1 MADFGPFSPSACA
14 IYQTK
19 SRQGAAISAMVRP
32 PDSGVS
38 DKEGLFAM
46 RGKVGLGVIAVAC
59 TVAGG
64 LYFSP
69 ATMSKLRQMLPMQ
82 QAPAPAAS
90 ATPAASPNGARPIS
104 IVAATASTADF
115 PIRRYA
121 IGFVSSP
128 AVVSINPRVSSQIV
142 SIAVKDGQ
150 MVKAGDVLFTLDDR
164 ALRAQLAKDQATLAK
179 DQALL
184 TSSQAD
190 LQRAKDLVAKQAGTQ
205 QTYDQAAAAQKA
217 AAATVEADKATI
229 EADNVQLGFATITAP
244 IAGRLGSI
252 NTAIGN
258 LVNTSNGNSSTS
270 TPLVTITQM
279 DPLQVNFNLPES
291 DLALLHK
298 ALAHPQDGAVMLTKD
313 GDPTPIGKGTLDF
326 VDSSVDTASG
336 TIATRASLPNPD
348 LTLWPG
354 QYVNVIVSAGTMP
367 QMTSVPTV
375 AVQPSQKGPFVYV
388 VKPDNT
394 VEMRPVQ
401 VALTEGDN
409 SAISQGLKSG
419 ERVVVE
425 GQTRLKNG
433 AAVHE
438 GKATASNGAPK
449 VAEADKPGEAKQ

>member
-1 MADFGPFSPSACA
+1 
-14 IYQTK
+14 
-19 SRQGAAISAMVRP
+19 
-32 PDSGVS
+32 
-38 DKEGLFAM
+38 M

-59 TVAGG
+59 IVAGG

-69 ATMSKLRQMLPMQ
+69 ATMSKLRQMLPIQ
-82 QAPAPAAS
+82 QASAPAAS
-90 ATPAASPNGARPIS
+90 ATPAAASNGARSIS

-164 ALRAQLAKDQATLAK
+164 ALKAQLAKDQATLAK

-229 EADNVQLGFATITAP
+229 DADNVQLGFATITAP
-244 IAGRLGSI
+244 ISGRLGAI

-298 ALAHPQDGAVMLTKD
+298 ALAHPEDGAVTLTKD

-348 LTLWPG
+348 LSLWPG
-354 QYVNVIVSAGTMP
+354 QYVNVIVNAGTMP

-438 GKATASNGAPK
+438 GKATASNGDTSAPK

>member
-1 MADFGPFSPSACA
+1 
-14 IYQTK
+14 
-19 SRQGAAISAMVRP
+19 
-32 PDSGVS
+32 VS
-38 DKEGLFAM
+38 DQEGLFAM

-59 TVAGG
+59 IVAGG

-82 QAPAPAAS
+82 QASAPAAS
-90 ATPAASPNGARPIS
+90 ATPAAASNGARSIS

-164 ALRAQLAKDQATLAK
+164 ALKAQLAKDQATLAK

-184 TSSQAD
+184 ASSQAD

-229 EADNVQLGFATITAP
+229 DADNVQLGFATITAP
-244 IAGRLGSI
+244 ISGRLGAI

-298 ALAHPQDGAVMLTKD
+298 ALAHPEDGAVTLTKD

-348 LTLWPG
+348 LSLWPG
-354 QYVNVIVSAGTMP
+354 QYVNVIVNAGTMP

-438 GKATASNGAPK
+438 GKATASNGDTSAPK

>member
-1 MADFGPFSPSACA
+1 M
-14 IYQTK
+14 
-19 SRQGAAISAMVRP
+19 
-32 PDSGVS
+32 S
-38 DKEGLFAM
+38 DGEGLFTM
-46 RGKVGLGVIAVAC
+46 RGKVVLGVIAVAC
-59 TVAGG
+59 VAAGV

-69 ATMSKLRQMLPMQ
+69 TTMSSLQRMLPKQLQSQ
-82 QAPAPAAS
+82 QAAAT
-90 ATPAASPNGARPIS
+90 ATPAAPAAAANGAHSTS
-104 IVAATASTADF
+104 IVSATASTADF

-128 AVVSINPRVSSQIV
+128 NVVSINPRVSSQVVAI
-142 SIAVKDGQ
+142 SVKDGQ
-150 MVKAGDVLFTLDDR
+150 MVKAGNLLFSLDDR
-164 ALRAQLAKDQATLAK
+164 ALKAQLAKDQATLAK

-184 TSSQAD
+184 ASSNSD

-205 QTYDQAAAAQKA
+205 QTYDQAVAAQKA
-217 AAATVEADKATI
+217 AAATVDADKATI
-229 EADNVQLGFATITAP
+229 DADNVQLGFATISAP
-244 IAGRLGSI
+244 ISGKLGAVNISI
-252 NTAIGN
+252 GD

-298 ALAHPQDGAVMLTKD
+298 ALAQPVDGAVTLTKD

-336 TIATRASLPNPD
+336 TIATRASLPNPT
-348 LTLWPG
+348 LSLWPG
-354 QYVNVIVSAGTMP
+354 QYVNVTVNAGTMP
-367 QMTSVPTV
+367 QMTSIPTV

-388 VKPDNT
+388 VKADNT

-409 SAISQGLKSG
+409 SAVSQGLKSG
-419 ERVVVE
+419 ERVVIE
-425 GQTRLKNG
+425 GQTKLKNG
-433 AAVHE
+433 SPVHE
-438 GKATASNGAPK
+438 GKATADAGAQAAPK